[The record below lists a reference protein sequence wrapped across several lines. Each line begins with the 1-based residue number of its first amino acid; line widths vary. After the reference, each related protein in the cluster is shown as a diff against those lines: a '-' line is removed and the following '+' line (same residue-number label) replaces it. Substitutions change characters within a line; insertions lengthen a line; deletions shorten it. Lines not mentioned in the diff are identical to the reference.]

1 VTSAPR
7 SVAIVGAGVAGLA
20 CADTLARAGAAVA
33 VFEKAR
39 GPGGRISARRGEAGT
54 FDHGAQ
60 YFTARDPEFA
70 KATRGWIE
78 EGVVAPWTDR
88 IVALAGGSVA
98 ARPSDAQRFVAT
110 PRMSSLARHLA
121 RTLDVRCGVRIEAL
135 EGQAGRW
142 SLRDTDGK
150 AHGPFEAVAVA
161 TPAPQARPLLAPVPE
176 LAARASGVEMAPCLA
191 AMVGFEADV
200 GASFDAAFVEA
211 SPLSW
216 VARDSS
222 KPERDEGERWVLHA
236 SAGWSAT
243 HLETEP
249 ERFAGDLVSAFGV
262 ALGRLLP
269 AVKHLAGQ
277 RWRFAR
283 VTRPLATSHL
293 YAEASGLGAC
303 GDWCGG
309 DRVESAW
316 ASGVALGVRMLGG
329 TE

>member
-1 VTSAPR
+1 M
-7 SVAIVGAGVAGLA
+7 GAGVAGLA
-20 CADTLARAGAAVA
+20 CASALARAGAAVA

-39 GPGGRISARRGEAGT
+39 APGGRISTRRGEAGA

-70 KATRGWIE
+70 KAAHGWVE
-78 EGVVAPWTDR
+78 EGVVAPWTGRVVD
-88 IVALAGGSVA
+88 LAGGSVA
-98 ARPSDAQRFVAT
+98 VRPSDSKRFVAT

-135 EGQAGRW
+135 EGRAGRW
-142 SLRDTDGK
+142 SLRDADGQT
-150 AHGPFEAVAVA
+150 HGPFEAVAVA
-161 TPAPQARPLLAPVPE
+161 TPAPQARPLLAPAPE
-176 LAARASGVEMAPCLA
+176 LAARAADVEMAPCLA
-191 AMVGFEADV
+191 AMVGFGVEV
-200 GASFDAAFVEA
+200 EASFDGAFVEA

-222 KPERDEGERWVLHA
+222 KPERGGGERWVLHA
-236 SAGWSAT
+236 STGWSET
-243 HLETEP
+243 HLEAEP
-249 ERFAGDLVSAFGV
+249 ESFARELVSAFEA
-262 ALGRLLP
+262 ALGRPLP

-283 VTRPLATSHL
+283 VTKPLATSHL

-316 ASGVALGVRMLGG
+316 TSGVALGARMLGD

>member
-1 VTSAPR
+1 MTSTAR

-20 CADTLARAGAAVA
+20 CASTLARAGAAVV

-39 GPGGRISARRGEAGT
+39 APGGRISTRRSDAGA

-70 KATRGWIE
+70 KTAHGWVGE
-78 EGVVAPWTDR
+78 SVVAPWTGR
-88 IVALAGGSVA
+88 IVDLAGGSVA
-98 ARPSDAQRFVAT
+98 VRPSSAKRFVAI

-121 RTLDVRCGVRIEAL
+121 RTLDVRCGVRIQAL
-135 EGQAGRW
+135 EGEAGRW
-142 SLRDTDGK
+142 SLRDADGQS
-150 AHGPFEAVAVA
+150 HGPFGAVAVA
-161 TPAPQARPLLAPVPE
+161 TPAPQAWPLLAPVPE
-176 LAARASGVEMAPCLA
+176 LAARASEAEMAPCLA

-200 GASFDAAFVEA
+200 EAAFDGAFVEA

-222 KPERDEGERWVLHA
+222 KPQRGGGERWVLHA
-236 SAGWSAT
+236 AAGWSAT
-243 HLETEP
+243 YLETEP
-249 ERFAGDLVSAFGV
+249 ESFARDLVSALG
-262 ALGRLLP
+262 ATLGRPLP

-283 VTRPLATSHL
+283 VTRPLPASHL
-293 YAEASGLGAC
+293 YAEAAGLGAC

-316 ASGVALGVRMLGG
+316 TSGLALGARMLGD